1 MAVKKE
7 HKDYISAV
15 GKRKRAVARVRI
27 IKGTVKGV
35 KITVNDKDY
44 KEYLPYN
51 QWQELILKPL
61 NLTGRDNIAISIK
74 VQGGG
79 TRGQVDAIRHGI
91 SRALLKTDE
100 ELRTTLRKE
109 GLLTRDD
116 RRKER
121 KKPGLRKARRAPQ
134 WSKR

>member
-1 MAVKKE
+1 M
-7 HKDYISAV
+7 
-15 GKRKRAVARVRI
+15 
-27 IKGTVKGV
+27 
-35 KITVNDKDY
+35 
-44 KEYLPYN
+44 
-51 QWQELILKPL
+51 ILKPL

>member
-27 IKGTVKGV
+27 IKGNVKGI

-44 KEYLPYN
+44 KEYLPYT

-79 TRGQVDAIRHGI
+79 VRCQVGAISHGI

-100 ELRTTLRKE
+100 ELRATLRKE